1 VKLLRLIPFFD
12 PSVENWATEARLLW
26 WMTFLWLFAGL
37 AVMFS
42 ASYAS
47 AAVDPNVKDG
57 LYFFKAQL
65 VWITIGLCLFTI
77 LVRIPLR
84 STLKIAS
91 IGLFFALILLFATHT
106 SIGETRNES
115 TRWIKFGSFLIQP
128 SELIKP
134 FLVLQA
140 AQLFGHWTQT
150 KWQAKVF
157 WLSIFAISLAG
168 ILLQPSLSMTAL
180 CGITLWLIALG
191 AGLPMPQLLGTAAL
205 GIVVAVG
212 SIATKSYQLKRIMSF
227 LNPWLDQA
235 GDGYQLVQS
244 LMAIGSGGIT
254 GKGFGLSQ
262 QKLFLPIQDTDFIF
276 AVFAEEFGLIGSVV
290 LIVMILI
297 FGAIGLRVAL
307 KSENRIVR
315 LVAIGTTVLLVG
327 QSFINIGVATG
338 VLPTTGLPF
347 PLISY
352 GGSSMLSSLV
362 ITGILVRSAREMSSA
377 EVIPLHAKKID
388 APPEQGEP
396 REQRQARL
404 AARRKRSSIL

>member
-1 VKLLRLIPFFD
+1 
-12 PSVENWATEARLLW
+12 
-26 WMTFLWLFAGL
+26 MTFLWLFAGL

-47 AAVDPNVKDG
+47 AAVDPSLKDG
-57 LYFFKAQL
+57 LYYFKAQL
-65 VWITIGLCLFTI
+65 VWITIGLGLFT
-77 LVRIPLR
+77 LVVRLPLR

-91 IGLFFALILLFATHT
+91 IGLFVALILLFATHT

-140 AQLFGHWTQT
+140 AQLFGYWQHT

-157 WLSIFAISLAG
+157 WLSIFAMSLAG

-191 AGLPMPQLLGTAAL
+191 AGLPMSQLLGTASL
-205 GIVVAVG
+205 GVVVAIG
-212 SIATKSYQLKRIMSF
+212 SIASKSYQLKRIMSF
-227 LNPWLDQA
+227 LNPWQDQA

-244 LMAIGSGGIT
+244 LMAIGSGGLT

-276 AVFAEEFGLIGSVV
+276 AVFAEEFGLIGGVV

-307 KSENRIVR
+307 KSKNRIVS

-327 QSFINIGVATG
+327 QSLLNIGVATG

-362 ITGILVRSAREMSSA
+362 VTGILVRSAREMSSA
-377 EVIPLHAKKID
+377 EVIPLHKNKADIS
-388 APPEQGEP
+388 EP

-404 AARRKRSSIL
+404 ATRRKRPSIL